1 MKVLIDT
8 GVFVNLLNKEQG
20 YDRSAK
26 FLEKIQKREIDGF
39 ISVITIS
46 EILSIFYRIS
56 EEETLTVKMYIETLI
71 GEERIIPV
79 IKRIAESAGRIKAS
93 YKVSLGDAF
102 IIATAILAGCET
114 LVSLDPEIKEVDL
127 IKVKEPRE
135 LL

>member
-1 MKVLIDT
+1 
-8 GVFVNLLNKEQG
+8 
-20 YDRSAK
+20 
-26 FLEKIQKREIDGF
+26 
-39 ISVITIS
+39 
-46 EILSIFYRIS
+46 
-56 EEETLTVKMYIETLI
+56 
-71 GEERIIPV
+71 IPV